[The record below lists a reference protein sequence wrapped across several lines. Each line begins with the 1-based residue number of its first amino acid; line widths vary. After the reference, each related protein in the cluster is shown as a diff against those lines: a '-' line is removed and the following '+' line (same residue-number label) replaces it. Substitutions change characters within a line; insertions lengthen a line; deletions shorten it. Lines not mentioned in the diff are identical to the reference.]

1 MSWRRLAPHRSGS
14 GTVRRKSANGSE
26 GQERSRRILVQTDP
40 VVVDFRGEF
49 FVNDREG
56 DARGIHQS
64 EFSVCQT
71 VDIGSP
77 ETSVRRDGEK
87 RSGRVSG
94 SVLRDPSRRPRG
106 DRAASLHLQQ
116 KEYL

>member
-1 MSWRRLAPHRSGS
+1 M
-14 GTVRRKSANGSE
+14 RRKSANGSE
-26 GQERSRRILVQTDP
+26 GQERSRGILAHPDP
-40 VVVDFRGEF
+40 DVVDFRGEF
-49 FVNDREG
+49 FVNYREG

-87 RSGRVSG
+87 RSGRVSE
-94 SVLRDPSRRPRG
+94 SVFRDPSRRPWG
-106 DRAASLHLQQ
+106 DRAISLHLQQ

>member
-1 MSWRRLAPHRSGS
+1 MSWRCLAPHRSGS

-26 GQERSRRILVQTDP
+26 GQERSKRILVQTDP
-40 VVVDFRGEF
+40 DVVDFRGEF
-49 FVNDREG
+49 FVNYRG
-56 DARGIHQS
+56 HVARGIHQI

-71 VDIGSP
+71 AEIGSP
-77 ETSVRRDGEK
+77 ENSVRRDGEK
-87 RSGRVSG
+87 RSGRFSDF
-94 SVLRDPSRRPRG
+94 VLRDPSRRPRG